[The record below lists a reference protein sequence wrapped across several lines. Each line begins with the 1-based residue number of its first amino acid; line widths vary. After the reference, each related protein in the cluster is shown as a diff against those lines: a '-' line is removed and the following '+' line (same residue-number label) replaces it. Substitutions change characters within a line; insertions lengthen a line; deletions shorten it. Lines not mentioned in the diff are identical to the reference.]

1 MVRTNKKTNFEICE
15 NKYQENLIKHRGSS
29 PSLSFYE
36 IWNFKWNL
44 KAEKDLP
51 KDFYQFLSGEG
62 IRNLICGLRKTY
74 STYISIQ

>member
-51 KDFYQFLSGEG
+51 KDFTSSLVEKELG
-62 IRNLICGLRKTY
+62 ILFVV
-74 STYISIQ
+74 